1 MEITD
6 NSIIP
11 VILSGGSGTRLWPLS
26 RESYPKQFLALD
38 SRTKKTLLQKTYER
52 LLGLKGLE
60 NPILI
65 CNKDHRFIV
74 AEQFREINTN
84 PQAII
89 LEPEGRNTAPAI
101 AVAALQAI
109 SLGKDPFL
117 LILAADHLI
126 ENIVEFQKVIQSAK
140 TYANQGRLVTFGIVP
155 TCAETGY
162 GYIEAKEL
170 PSEEGQITGLEINKF
185 IEKPNKNIAEKLIK
199 DSRYTWNSGMFLF
212 KASSIINELEKF
224 SPEIINYCKTAIE
237 KDVEDLDFL
246 RLESESFKK
255 CPKISLDVAVME
267 KTKLGTVLPLNVG
280 WNDIGSWKSLWDVS
294 EKNDDGN
301 YITGRVIAEISKNCY
316 LKSEQRLIVGIGIEN
331 LIVVDTSDAILVAN
345 RDQSQNIGNIVKSL
359 IASDFPEGKMHR
371 KIYRPWGNYTTI
383 VEGNRWLVKLIEVK
397 PNASLSLQ
405 MHHHRA
411 EHWVVV
417 NGTALIEKNGEKKL
431 LSENESTFIPL
442 GCKHRLSNPGKMKLE
457 LIEVQSGTYLDEEDI
472 VRFEDSYGRINKKL
486 SNN

>member
-6 NSIIP
+6 KSIIP

-38 SRTKKTLLQKTYER
+38 SRTKKTLLQNTYER
-52 LLGLKGLE
+52 LQGLVGLE
-60 NPILI
+60 EPILI
-65 CNKDHRFIV
+65 CNEDHRFIV
-74 AEQFREINTN
+74 AEQFRDLNTN

-89 LEPEGRNTAPAI
+89 LEPVGRNTAPAI

-109 SLGKDPFL
+109 SLGKDPLL

-126 ENIVEFQKVIQSAK
+126 ENIDEFKRVIQSAT
-140 TYANQGRLVTFGIVP
+140 TYANQGRLVSFGIIP

-162 GYIEAKEL
+162 GYIEARESTHHK
-170 PSEEGQITGLEINKF
+170 GQIAGLEINKF
-185 IEKPNKNIAEKLIK
+185 IEKPNKDLAEKLIK

-224 SPEIINYCKTAIE
+224 CPEIINYCKIAIE
-237 KDVEDLDFL
+237 KDVVDLDFI
-246 RLESESFKK
+246 RLEPESFKK
-255 CPKISLDVAVME
+255 CPKISLDIAVME

-280 WNDIGSWKSLWDVS
+280 WSDIGSWKSLWDIS
-294 EKNDDGN
+294 QKNNDGN
-301 YITGRVIAEISKNCY
+301 YINGRVIAEKSKNCY
-316 LKSEQRLIVGIGIEN
+316 LESEQRLIVGIGIEN
-331 LIVVDTSDAILVAN
+331 LIIVDTNDAILVAN
-345 RDQSQNIGNIVKSL
+345 KDQSQNIGNIVKNL
-359 IASDFPEGKMHR
+359 NASDFPEGRIHR

-417 NGTALIEKNGEKKL
+417 NGTALIEKNGEKQL
-431 LSENESTFIPL
+431 LKENESTFIPL
-442 GCKHRLSNPGKMKLE
+442 GCKHRLSNPGRMKLE

-472 VRFEDSYGRINKKL
+472 IRFEDSYGRIKNL
-486 SNN
+486 S

>member
-1 MEITD
+1 MKITD

-52 LLGLKGLE
+52 LIGLEGLE

-65 CNKDHRFIV
+65 CNENHRFIV
-74 AEQFREINTN
+74 AEQFREINTD

-89 LEPEGRNTAPAI
+89 LEPVGRNTAPAI

-109 SLGKDPFL
+109 SLGKDPLL

-126 ENIVEFQKVIQSAK
+126 ENIIEFQRVIKSAK
-140 TYANQGRLVTFGIVP
+140 VYAKQGRLVTFGIVP
-155 TCAETGY
+155 TSAETGY

-170 PSEEGQITGLEINKF
+170 NDDEDQVDGIEINKF
-185 IEKPNKNIAEKLIK
+185 IEKPNQEIAEKLIK

-212 KASSIINELEKF
+212 KASSIISELEKF
-224 SPEIINYCKTAIE
+224 SPEIINYCKIAIE

-246 RLESESFKK
+246 RLETESFKK
-255 CPKISLDVAVME
+255 CPKISLDIAVME
-267 KTKLGTVLPLNVG
+267 KTKLGTVLPLNAG
-280 WNDIGSWKSLWDVS
+280 WSDIGSWKSLWDIS
-294 EKNDDGN
+294 QKNKDGN
-301 YITGRVIAEISKNCY
+301 YINGKIIAEKSRNCY
-316 LKSEQRLIVGIGIEN
+316 LESEQRLIVGIGIEN
-331 LIVVDTSDAILVAN
+331 LIVVDTNDALLVAN
-345 RDQSQNIGNIVKSL
+345 RDESQNIGNIIKNLCSK
-359 IASDFPEGKMHR
+359 DFPEGKIHR

-405 MHHHRA
+405 MHHYRA

-417 NGTALIEKNGEKKL
+417 NGTALIEKNGEKQL

-442 GCKHRLSNPGKMKLE
+442 GCKHRLSNPGRIKLE
-457 LIEVQSGTYLDEEDI
+457 LIEVQSGVYLDEEDI
-472 VRFEDSYGRINKKL
+472 IRFEDSYDMTKNL
-486 SNN
+486 S

>member
-1 MEITD
+1 MQITD

-52 LLGLKGLE
+52 LLGLEGLE
-60 NPILI
+60 KPILI
-65 CNKDHRFIV
+65 CNEDHRFIV
-74 AEQFREINTN
+74 AEQFREINTD

-89 LEPEGRNTAPAI
+89 LEPVGRNTAPAV

-109 SLGKDPFL
+109 SLGKDPLL

-126 ENIVEFQKVIQSAK
+126 ENIVEFQRVIESAK
-140 TYANQGRLVTFGIVP
+140 TYANLGRLVTFGIVP
-155 TCAETGY
+155 TSAETGY

-170 PSEEGQITGLEINKF
+170 PSKEDQITGLEIKKF
-185 IEKPNKNIAEKLIK
+185 IEKPNKNLAEKLIK

-212 KASSIINELEKF
+212 KASSIINELEKL
-224 SPEIINYCKTAIE
+224 SPEIIKYCKIAIE
-237 KDVEDLDFL
+237 KDIEDLDFL
-246 RLESESFKK
+246 RLEAESFKK
-255 CPKISLDVAVME
+255 CPKISLDIAVME
-267 KTKLGTVLPLNVG
+267 KTTLGTVLPLNAG
-280 WNDIGSWKSLWDVS
+280 WSDIGSWKSLWDIS
-294 EKNDDGN
+294 QKNNDGN
-301 YITGRVIAEISKNCY
+301 YINGRVIAEESKNCY

-331 LIVVDTSDAILVAN
+331 LIVVDTNDAILVAN
-345 RDQSQNIGNIVKSL
+345 ADQSQNIGNIVKSL
-359 IASDFPEGKMHR
+359 CSNDFPEGKMHR

-383 VEGNRWLVKLIEVK
+383 VEGNSWLVKLIEVK

-417 NGTALIEKNGEKKL
+417 NGTALIEKNGEKQL

-442 GCKHRLSNPGKMKLE
+442 GCKHRLSNPGRMKLK

-472 VRFEDSYGRINKKL
+472 IRFEDSYGRIKNL
-486 SNN
+486 N

>member
-1 MEITD
+1 MAITEH
-6 NSIIP
+6 SIIP

-52 LLGLKGLE
+52 LIGLEGLE

-65 CNKDHRFIV
+65 CNEDHRFIV

-89 LEPEGRNTAPAI
+89 LEPVGRNTAPAI

-109 SLGKDPFL
+109 SSGKDPLL

-126 ENIVEFQKVIQSAK
+126 ENIAKFKRVIQSAK
-140 TYANQGRLVTFGIVP
+140 TYAKQGRLVTFGIVP
-155 TCAETGY
+155 TSAETGY

-170 PSEEGQITGLEINKF
+170 PIEKDQITGLEINKF
-185 IEKPNKNIAEKLIK
+185 IEKPNKDLAEELIK

-212 KASSIINELEKF
+212 KASSIISELEKF
-224 SPEIINYCKTAIE
+224 SPEIINYCKIAIE
-237 KDVEDLDFL
+237 KDKEDLDFL
-246 RLESESFKK
+246 RLETESFKK
-255 CPKISLDVAVME
+255 CPKVSLDIAVME

-280 WNDIGSWKSLWDVS
+280 WSDIGSWKSLWDIS
-294 EKNDDGN
+294 RKNNDGN
-301 YITGRVIAEISKNCY
+301 YINGRVIAEKSKNCY
-316 LKSEQRLIVGIGIEN
+316 LQSQQRLIVGIGIEN
-331 LIVVDTSDAILVAN
+331 LIVVDTNDAVLVAS

-359 IASDFPEGKMHR
+359 SSLDFPEAKIHR

-383 VEGNRWLVKLIEVK
+383 VEGDRWLVKLIEVK

-411 EHWVVV
+411 EHWIVV
-417 NGTALIEKNGEKKL
+417 NGTALIEKNGEKQL

-442 GCKHRLSNPGKMKLE
+442 GCKHRLNNPGKMKLE

-472 VRFEDSYGRINKKL
+472 IRFEDCYGRIKKY
-486 SNN
+486 

>member
-1 MEITD
+1 MKITN
-6 NSIIP
+6 NSISP

-38 SRTKKTLLQKTYER
+38 SRTNKTLLQKTYER
-52 LLGLKGLE
+52 LLGLEELDS
-60 NPILI
+60 PILI
-65 CNKDHRFIV
+65 CNEDHRFIV
-74 AEQFREINTN
+74 AEQFRAINTD

-89 LEPEGRNTAPAI
+89 LEPIGRNTAPAI

-109 SLGKDPFL
+109 SSGKDPLL

-126 ENIVEFQKVIQSAK
+126 ENIVEFQRVIQSAK

-155 TCAETGY
+155 TSAGTGY
-162 GYIEAKEL
+162 GYIESKEL
-170 PSEEGQITGLEINKF
+170 PNKKDQIVGLEINKF
-185 IEKPNKNIAEKLIK
+185 IEKPKKAIAEKLIK

-212 KASSIINELEKF
+212 RASSILNELNKF
-224 SPEIINYCKTAIE
+224 CPEIIKYSKIAIE
-237 KDVEDLDFL
+237 KDLEDLDFL
-246 RLESESFKK
+246 RLEEESFKK
-255 CPKISLDVAVME
+255 CPKISLDIAVME

-280 WNDIGSWKSLWDVS
+280 WSDIGSWKSLWDIS
-294 EKNDDGN
+294 QKNINGN
-301 YITGRVIAEISKNCY
+301 YINGRVIAE
-316 LKSEQRLIVGIGIEN
+316 KSNDCFFHSDQRLLVGIGVEN
-331 LIVVDTSDAILVAN
+331 LIIVDTNDATLVSS
-345 RDQSQNIGNIVKSL
+345 RDQSQNIGNIIKSL
-359 IASDFPEGKMHR
+359 SSKDFPEVKTHR

-383 VEGNRWLVKLIEVK
+383 VEGKRWLVKLIEVK

-417 NGTALIEKNGEKKL
+417 SGTALIEKNGKKQL

-472 VRFEDSYGRINKKL
+472 IRFEDSYGRLKGVI
-486 SNN
+486 

>member
-1 MEITD
+1 MDITD

-52 LLGLKGLE
+52 LLGLDGLE

-65 CNKDHRFIV
+65 CNEDHRFIV
-74 AEQFREINTN
+74 AEQFREINTD
-84 PQAII
+84 PKAII
-89 LEPEGRNTAPAI
+89 LEPVGRNTAPAI
-101 AVAALQAI
+101 AVAALQAL
-109 SLGKDPFL
+109 SLGKDPLL

-126 ENIVEFQKVIQSAK
+126 ENIVEFKRVINSAK
-140 TYANQGRLVTFGIVP
+140 TYAKQGRLVTFGIVP

-162 GYIEAKEL
+162 GYIEAKESPHREHQL
-170 PSEEGQITGLEINKF
+170 DGLEINKF
-185 IEKPNKNIAEKLIK
+185 IEKPSKDIAEKLIQ

-212 KASSIINELEKF
+212 KASSIISELEKF
-224 SPEIINYCKTAIE
+224 SPEIINYCKIAIE
-237 KDVEDLDFL
+237 KDVVDLDFL
-246 RLESESFKK
+246 RLEEESFKK
-255 CPKISLDVAVME
+255 CPQISLDIAVME

-280 WNDIGSWKSLWDVS
+280 WSDIGSWKSLWDIS
-294 EKNDDGN
+294 QKNNDGN
-301 YITGRVIAEISKNCY
+301 HINGRVIAEKSKNCY
-316 LKSEQRLIVGIGIEN
+316 LQSEQRLIVGIGIEN
-331 LIVVDTSDAILVAN
+331 LIVVDTNDAILIAN
-345 RDQSQNIGNIVKSL
+345 KDQSQNIGNIVKNLS
-359 IASDFPEGKMHR
+359 STEFPEGKVHR

-417 NGTALIEKNGEKKL
+417 SGTALIEKNGEKQL

-442 GCKHRLSNPGKMKLE
+442 GCKHRLSNPGRMKLE

-472 VRFEDSYGRINKKL
+472 IRFEDSYGRIKNL
-486 SNN
+486 SK

>member
-6 NSIIP
+6 KSIIP

-38 SRTKKTLLQKTYER
+38 SRTKKTLLQNTYER
-52 LLGLKGLE
+52 LLGLEGLQK
-60 NPILI
+60 PILI
-65 CNKDHRFIV
+65 CNEDHRFIV
-74 AEQFREINTN
+74 AEQFRDLNTT

-89 LEPEGRNTAPAI
+89 LEPVGRNTAPAI

-109 SLGKDPFL
+109 SLGKDPLL

-126 ENIVEFQKVIQSAK
+126 ENIDEFKRVIQSAK
-140 TYANQGRLVTFGIVP
+140 KYANQGRLVTFGIIP

-162 GYIEAKEL
+162 GYIEAKES
-170 PSEEGQITGLEINKF
+170 PNQEDKITGLEINKF
-185 IEKPNKNIAEKLIK
+185 IEKPSKELAEKLIK

-212 KASSIINELEKF
+212 KASSILNELKKF
-224 SPEIINYCKTAIE
+224 SPEIINYCKIAIE
-237 KDVEDLDFL
+237 KDSVDLDFL
-246 RLESESFKK
+246 RLEADSFKK
-255 CPKISLDVAVME
+255 CPKISLDIAVME

-280 WNDIGSWKSLWDVS
+280 WSDIGSWKSLWNIS
-294 EKNDDGN
+294 QKNNDGN
-301 YITGRVIAEISKNCY
+301 YINGRIITEKSKNCY
-316 LKSEQRLIVGIGIEN
+316 LQSEQRLIIGIGVEN
-331 LIVVDTSDAILVAN
+331 LIIVDTNDAMLVAN
-345 RDQSQNIGNIVKSL
+345 NDQSQNIGNIVKGLS
-359 IASDFPEGKMHR
+359 SEDFPESKLHK

-383 VEGNRWLVKLIEVK
+383 VEGDRWLVKLIEVK

-411 EHWVVV
+411 EHWIVV
-417 NGTALIEKNGEKKL
+417 NGTALIEKNGQKQL

-457 LIEVQSGTYLDEEDI
+457 LIEVQSGAYLDEEDI
-472 VRFEDSYGRINKKL
+472 IRFEDSYGRIKNL
-486 SNN
+486 S

>member
-1 MEITD
+1 MEINP

-38 SRTKKTLLQKTYER
+38 SRKKQTLLQSTYER
-52 LLGLKGLE
+52 LLGLEGLE
-60 NPILI
+60 KPILI
-65 CNKDHRFIV
+65 CNEDHRFIV
-74 AEQFREINTN
+74 AEQFRELNTT

-109 SLGKDPFL
+109 SLGKDPLL

-126 ENIVEFQKVIQSAK
+126 ENIDEFKRVIQSAK
-140 TYANQGRLVTFGIVP
+140 TYANKGRLVTFGIIP

-162 GYIEAKEL
+162 GYIEAKES
-170 PSEEGQITGLEINKF
+170 PNQEDQTTGLEIKKF
-185 IEKPNKNIAEKLIK
+185 IEKPNKDLAEKLIK

-212 KASSIINELEKF
+212 KASSIIKELEKF
-224 SPEIINYCKTAIE
+224 SPEIINYCKIAIE
-237 KDVEDLDFL
+237 KDVLDLDFL
-246 RLESESFKK
+246 RLEPKSFKK
-255 CPKISLDVAVME
+255 CPKVSIDIAVME

-280 WNDIGSWKSLWDVS
+280 WSDIGSWKSLWDIS
-294 EKNDDGN
+294 QKNNDGN
-301 YITGRVIAEISKNCY
+301 YINGRIIAEKSKNCF
-316 LKSEQRLIVGIGIEN
+316 LQSEQRLIIGIGIEN
-331 LIVVDTSDAILVAN
+331 LIVVDTSDAILVASK
-345 RDQSQNIGNIVKSL
+345 DQSQNIGNIVKRLS
-359 IASDFPEGKMHR
+359 SKDFPEGKVHR

-383 VEGNRWLVKLIEVK
+383 VEGKRWLVKLIEVK
-397 PNASLSLQ
+397 PKASLSLQ

-417 NGTALIEKNGEKKL
+417 NGTALIEKNGEKQL

-442 GCKHRLSNPGKMKLE
+442 GCKHRLSNPGRMKLE
-457 LIEVQSGTYLDEEDI
+457 LIEVQSGTYLDEDDI
-472 VRFEDSYGRINKKL
+472 VRFEDSYGRIKNI
-486 SNN
+486 N

>member
-1 MEITD
+1 MQVTN

-38 SRTKKTLLQKTYER
+38 SRTNKTLLQKTYER
-52 LLGLKGLE
+52 LLGLEGLDT
-60 NPILI
+60 PILI
-65 CNKDHRFIV
+65 CNEDHRFIV
-74 AEQFREINTN
+74 AEQFREINVD

-89 LEPEGRNTAPAI
+89 LEPVGRNTAPAV

-109 SLGKDPFL
+109 SSGEDPLL

-126 ENIVEFQKVIQSAK
+126 ENIIEFQRLIKSAK

-155 TCAETGY
+155 TSAETGY

-170 PSEEGQITGLEINKF
+170 PVKTDKVVGQEINKF
-185 IEKPNKNIAEKLIK
+185 IEKPNKGIAEKLIK

-212 KASSIINELEKF
+212 RASSIISELKKF
-224 SPEIINYCKTAIE
+224 SPEIIKYSKIAIE
-237 KDVEDLDFL
+237 KDVKDLDFL
-246 RLESESFKK
+246 RLEDESFKK

-280 WNDIGSWKSLWDVS
+280 WSDIGSWKSLWDIS
-294 EKNDDGN
+294 QKNNDGN
-301 YITGRVIAEISKNCY
+301 YMNGRVIADKSKNCY
-316 LKSEQRLIVGIGIEN
+316 FKSDQRLIVGIGVEN
-331 LIVVDTSDAILVAN
+331 LIVVDTNDAILVSS
-345 RDQSQNIGNIVKSL
+345 RDQSQFIGTLIKSL
-359 IASDFPEGKMHR
+359 SSNDFPEVKTHK
-371 KIYRPWGNYTTI
+371 KIYRPWGKYTTI
-383 VEGNRWLVKLIEVK
+383 FEGNRWLLKLIEVK
-397 PNASLSLQ
+397 PKASLSLQ

-417 NGTALIEKNGEKKL
+417 NGTALIEKNGEKQL

-442 GCKHRLSNPGKMKLE
+442 GCKHRLSNPGRMKLE
-457 LIEVQSGTYLDEEDI
+457 LIEVQSGSYLDEEDI
-472 VRFEDSYGRINKKL
+472 IRYEDSYGRIEKQD
-486 SNN
+486 

>member
-1 MEITD
+1 MKITD

-52 LLGLKGLE
+52 LLGLEGLE

-65 CNKDHRFIV
+65 CNENHRFIV
-74 AEQFREINTN
+74 AEQFREINTD

-89 LEPEGRNTAPAI
+89 LEPVGRNTAPAI

-109 SLGKDPFL
+109 SLGKDPLL

-126 ENIVEFQKVIQSAK
+126 ENIIEFQRVIQSAK
-140 TYANQGRLVTFGIVP
+140 VYAKQGRLVTFGIVP

-170 PSEEGQITGLEINKF
+170 NDDEDQIDGIEINKF
-185 IEKPNKNIAEKLIK
+185 IEKPNQEIAEKLIK

-212 KASSIINELEKF
+212 KASSIISELEKF
-224 SPEIINYCKTAIE
+224 SPEIINYCKIAIE
-237 KDVEDLDFL
+237 KNVADLDFL
-246 RLESESFKK
+246 RLDTDSFKK
-255 CPKISLDVAVME
+255 CPKISLDIAVME
-267 KTKLGTVLPLNVG
+267 KTKLGTVLPLNAG
-280 WNDIGSWKSLWDVS
+280 WSDIGSWKSLWDIS
-294 EKNDDGN
+294 QKNKDGN
-301 YITGRVIAEISKNCY
+301 YINGKIIAEKSRNCY
-316 LKSEQRLIVGIGIEN
+316 LESEQRLIVGIGIEN
-331 LIVVDTSDAILVAN
+331 LIVVDTNDAILVAN
-345 RDQSQNIGNIVKSL
+345 RDESQNIGNIIKNLCSK
-359 IASDFPEGKMHR
+359 DFPEGKIHK

-405 MHHHRA
+405 MHHYRA

-417 NGTALIEKNGEKKL
+417 NGTALIEKNGEKQL

-442 GCKHRLSNPGKMKLE
+442 GCKHRLSNPGRIKLE
-457 LIEVQSGTYLDEEDI
+457 LIEVQSGVYLDEEDI
-472 VRFEDSYGRINKKL
+472 IRFEDSYGRTKNH
-486 SNN
+486 S

>member
-1 MEITD
+1 MKITD

-52 LLGLKGLE
+52 LLGLEGLE
-60 NPILI
+60 NPIVI
-65 CNKDHRFIV
+65 CNEDHRFIV
-74 AEQFREINTN
+74 AEQFREINTD

-89 LEPEGRNTAPAI
+89 LEPVGRNTAPAI

-109 SLGKDPFL
+109 SLGKDPLL

-126 ENIVEFQKVIQSAK
+126 ENIIEFQRVIQSAK
-140 TYANQGRLVTFGIVP
+140 VYAKQGRLVTFGIVP

-170 PSEEGQITGLEINKF
+170 NDDEDQIDGIEINKF
-185 IEKPNKNIAEKLIK
+185 IEKPNQEIAEKLIK

-212 KASSIINELEKF
+212 KASSIISELEKF
-224 SPEIINYCKTAIE
+224 SPEIINYCKIAIE

-246 RLESESFKK
+246 RLETESFKK
-255 CPKISLDVAVME
+255 CPKISLDIAVME
-267 KTKLGTVLPLNVG
+267 KTKLGTVLPLNAG
-280 WNDIGSWKSLWDVS
+280 WSDIGSWKSLWDIS
-294 EKNDDGN
+294 QKNKDGN
-301 YITGRVIAEISKNCY
+301 YINGKIIAEKSRNCY
-316 LKSEQRLIVGIGIEN
+316 LESEQRLIVGIGIEN
-331 LIVVDTSDAILVAN
+331 LIVVDTNDAILVAN
-345 RDQSQNIGNIVKSL
+345 RDESQNIGNIIKNLCSK
-359 IASDFPEGKMHR
+359 DFPEGKIHR

-405 MHHHRA
+405 MHHYRA

-417 NGTALIEKNGEKKL
+417 NGTALIEKNGEKQL

-442 GCKHRLSNPGKMKLE
+442 GCKHRLSNPGRIKLE
-457 LIEVQSGTYLDEEDI
+457 LIEVQSGVYLDEEDI
-472 VRFEDSYGRINKKL
+472 IRFEDSYGRTKNH
-486 SNN
+486 S

>member
-52 LLGLKGLE
+52 LLGLEGLE

-65 CNKDHRFIV
+65 CNEDHRFIV
-74 AEQFREINTN
+74 AEQFREINTD
-84 PQAII
+84 PKAII
-89 LEPEGRNTAPAI
+89 LEPVGRNTAPAI

-109 SLGKDPFL
+109 SLGKDPLL

-126 ENIVEFQKVIQSAK
+126 EDVVEFQKVIHTAK
-140 TYANQGRLVTFGIVP
+140 AYANQGRLVTFGIVP

-162 GYIEAKEL
+162 GYIEAKEF
-170 PSEEGQITGLEINKF
+170 PTKEDKISGLEINKF
-185 IEKPNKNIAEKLIK
+185 IEKPSKEVAEKLIK

-212 KASSIINELEKF
+212 KASSIISELKKF
-224 SPEIINYCKTAIE
+224 SPEIINYCKIAIE

-246 RLESESFKK
+246 RLEAKSFKK
-255 CPKISLDVAVME
+255 CPKISLDIAVME
-267 KTKLGTVLPLNVG
+267 KTKIGTVLPLNAG
-280 WNDIGSWKSLWDVS
+280 WSDIGSWKSLWDIS
-294 EKNDDGN
+294 QKNHDGN
-301 YITGRVIAEISKNCY
+301 YINGRVIVEKSKDCY
-316 LKSEQRLIVGIGIEN
+316 LKSEQRLIVGIGIKN
-331 LIVVDTSDAILVAN
+331 LIVVDTNDAILVAN
-345 RDQSQNIGNIVKSL
+345 RDQSQHIGNIVKSL
-359 IASDFPEGKMHR
+359 SSSDFPEGKTHK

-383 VEGNRWLVKLIEVK
+383 VEGDRWLVKLIEVK

-417 NGTALIEKNGEKKL
+417 NGTALIEKNGEKQL
-431 LSENESTFIPL
+431 LTENESTFIPL
-442 GCKHRLSNPGKMKLE
+442 GCKHRLSNPGRMKLE

-472 VRFEDSYGRINKKL
+472 IRFEDSYGRTKNI
-486 SNN
+486 S

>member
-1 MEITD
+1 MKITD

-52 LLGLKGLE
+52 LLGLEGLE

-65 CNKDHRFIV
+65 CNENHRFIV
-74 AEQFREINTN
+74 AEQFREINTD

-89 LEPEGRNTAPAI
+89 LEPIGRNTAPAI

-109 SLGKDPFL
+109 SLGKDPLL

-126 ENIVEFQKVIQSAK
+126 ENIIEFQRVIQSAK
-140 TYANQGRLVTFGIVP
+140 VYAKQGRLVTFGIVP

-170 PSEEGQITGLEINKF
+170 NDDEDQIDGIEINKF
-185 IEKPNKNIAEKLIK
+185 IEKPNQEIAEKLIK

-212 KASSIINELEKF
+212 KASSIISELEKF
-224 SPEIINYCKTAIE
+224 SPEIINYCKIAIE

-246 RLESESFKK
+246 RLETESFKK
-255 CPKISLDVAVME
+255 CPKISLDIAVME
-267 KTKLGTVLPLNVG
+267 KTKLGTVLPLNAG
-280 WNDIGSWKSLWDVS
+280 WSDIGSWKSLWDIS
-294 EKNDDGN
+294 QKNKDGN
-301 YITGRVIAEISKNCY
+301 YINGKIIAEKSRNCY
-316 LKSEQRLIVGIGIEN
+316 LESEQRLIVGIGIEN
-331 LIVVDTSDAILVAN
+331 LIVVDTNDAILVAN
-345 RDQSQNIGNIVKSL
+345 RDQSQNIGNIIKNLCSK
-359 IASDFPEGKMHR
+359 DFPEGKIHR

-405 MHHHRA
+405 MHHYRA

-417 NGTALIEKNGEKKL
+417 NGTALVEKNGEKQL

-442 GCKHRLSNPGKMKLE
+442 GCKHRLSNPGRIKLE
-457 LIEVQSGTYLDEEDI
+457 LIEVQSGVYLDEEDI
-472 VRFEDSYGRINKKL
+472 IRFEDSYGRTKNL
-486 SNN
+486 S